1 MYRSRLLVL
10 AASLALVV
18 GIDGTRAQT
27 PRRIVAV
34 GDIHGAHDQFVSVLT
49 RAGLID
55 GTGRWTGG
63 ATTLVQTGDYTDR
76 GAKVRA
82 VLDLLMALE
91 ERAKKG
97 GGQVTTLLGNHEV
110 MNILGDV
117 RDVTPE
123 ICLAFADSSSENRRE
138 TAWKQYEALAAA
150 RAKVRAPVPTVYGQ
164 SRDEWLAAHPPGCLE
179 YREALSPRGRYG
191 KWLRTK
197 SIAAV
202 VEGTLF
208 MHAGISP
215 DRPAAV
221 DAVNSTARS
230 EMSRF
235 ESYFQ
240 RMVNRKLAL
249 PFFTF
254 AEVLA
259 VTNAE
264 LEAASVV
271 MAAAKVKGEAPD
283 LSAFDVALLREA
295 IDIINMGQWSLLAPD
310 GPLWFRGYA
319 LWPEDE
325 ATRAKVFGF
334 LETAKLARVVVGH
347 TPMTSGITPRFDSRV
362 VLIDTGMLTQIYK
375 GRPAALELRGT
386 TLSAIYEEG
395 VQPLTPARQK

>member
-1 MYRSRLLVL
+1 MSRIRLLVL
-10 AASLALVV
+10 AAGLALVV
-18 GIDGTRAQT
+18 CVAGTPAQT

-55 GTGRWTGG
+55 NSGGWTGG

-91 ERAKKG
+91 ERARKG

-110 MNILGDV
+110 MNIIGDV

-123 ICLAFADSSSENRRE
+123 ICLAFADADSEKRRE

-150 RAKVRAPVPTVYGQ
+150 RAKVRASVPAVYRQ
-164 SRDEWLAAHPPGCLE
+164 SRDEWLTAHPPGCLE
-179 YREALSPRGRYG
+179 YREALSSRGRYG
-191 KWLRTK
+191 RWLRTK

-202 VEGTLF
+202 VDGTLF
-208 MHAGISP
+208 MHAGINP

-221 DAVNSTARS
+221 DVVNSTARS
-230 EMSRF
+230 EMARF
-235 ESYFQ
+235 ESYV
-240 RMVNRKLAL
+240 RRLVSRKLAL

-259 VTNAE
+259 VSNAE

-283 LSAFDVALLREA
+283 LSGFDVALLREA
-295 IDIINMGQWSLLAPD
+295 VDITSMGQWSLLAAD
-310 GPLWFRGYA
+310 GPLWFRGFA
-319 LWPEDE
+319 QWPEDD

-334 LETAKLARVVVGH
+334 LDTAKLTRVVIGH

-362 VLIDTGMLTQIYK
+362 VLIDTGMLTPIYK
-375 GRPAALELRGT
+375 GRPAALEIRGT
-386 TLSAIYEEG
+386 TLSAIYEDG
-395 VQPLTPARQK
+395 VQPLTPARQQ

>member
-18 GIDGTRAQT
+18 GIVGTRAQT

-55 GTGRWTGG
+55 STGRWTGG

-91 ERAKKG
+91 ERARKG

-150 RAKVRAPVPTVYGQ
+150 RAKVRASVPAVYRL
-164 SRDEWLAAHPPGCLE
+164 SRDEWLTAHPPGCLE
-179 YREALSPRGRYG
+179 YREALGKGGRYG
-191 KWLRTK
+191 RWLRTK

-221 DAVNSTARS
+221 DVVNGTARS
-230 EMSRF
+230 EMARF

-259 VTNAE
+259 VSNAE
-264 LEAASVV
+264 LEAASAV
-271 MAAAKVKGEAPD
+271 MAAAKAMGEAPD

-295 IDIINMGQWSLLAPD
+295 IDIINMSQWSLLTPD

-319 LWPEDE
+319 QWPEDD

-334 LETAKLARVVVGH
+334 LDTAKLTRVVVGH
-347 TPMTSGITPRFDSRV
+347 TPMTTGITLRFDNRV
-362 VLIDTGMLTQIYK
+362 VLIDTGMLTPIYK
-375 GRPAALELRGT
+375 GRPAALEIRGT
-386 TLSAIYEEG
+386 TLSAIYEDG